1 MAEVIWLHERKRKAL
16 LRPGSLLTLR
26 EDQPM
31 RSKETKGEII
41 FTSICIV
48 ILLASIAYAA
58 IA

>member
-1 MAEVIWLHERKRKAL
+1 MAKVIWLHERKRNAL
-16 LRPGSLLTLR
+16 LRSDSLLMLR
-26 EDQPM
+26 EGQPM